1 MIYTTKIPSP
11 AGKITLASD
20 GIHLIGLWFDGQQ
33 YFAHTIKE
41 ETKENPGLLIFT
53 QTRDWLDRYFSGRQ
67 PAIRELSLRPDGS
80 AFRRE
85 VWKLLCE
92 IPYGEVTTYGA
103 IARKIAADRGR
114 EKMSAQA
121 VGGAI
126 GHNPISIIIPC
137 HRVIGSDGSL
147 TGYGGGLELKQK
159 LLTFEKQTAK
169 EPVNYA
175 DVLGT

>member
-41 ETKENPGLLIFT
+41 ETKENPGLFIFT

-67 PAIRELSLRPDGS
+67 PAVRELSLRPDGS
-80 AFRRE
+80 VFRRE

-103 IARKIAADRGR
+103 IARKIAAGRGQ
-114 EKMSAQA
+114 EKCPHRPSA
-121 VGGAI
+121 VPSG
-126 GHNPISIIIPC
+126 IIPSPSLSPAT
-137 HRVIGSDGSL
+137 GSSAATEALPAMAAGW
-147 TGYGGGLELKQK
+147 
-159 LLTFEKQTAK
+159 
-169 EPVNYA
+169 N
-175 DVLGT
+175 

>member
-11 AGKITLASD
+11 AGKITLASN

-67 PAIRELSLRPDGS
+67 PSIRELSLRPDGS
-80 AFRRE
+80 VFRRE

-103 IARKIAADRGR
+103 IARKIAAGRGQ

-121 VGGAI
+121 IGGAI

-147 TGYGGGLELKQK
+147 TGYGGGLELKQR

-169 EPVNYA
+169 EPVSYA
-175 DVLGT
+175 NVLGT

>member
-20 GIHLIGLWFDGQQ
+20 GIHLIGLWFDEQQ

-41 ETKENPGLLIFT
+41 ETKENPGLFIFT

-67 PAIRELSLRPDGS
+67 PAVRELSLRPDGS
-80 AFRRE
+80 VFRRE

-103 IARKIAADRGR
+103 IARKIAAGRGQK
-114 EKMSAQA
+114 KMSAQA

-159 LLTFEKQTAK
+159 LLTFEKQTAE